1 MSLFWTHVLKLEAYG
16 RQLVS
21 SHLALRYHLAMN
33 ANRMLSYCKSA
44 ATPLRSRGRERLL
57 LTPDIV
63 SVTLRFFSDDM
74 NVRCTKPQASG

>member
-1 MSLFWTHVLKLEAYG
+1 MSLFWMHVLKLEAYG

-44 ATPLRSRGRERLL
+44 ATPLRYRGRERLL

-63 SVTLRFFSDDM
+63 SVTHAVLL
-74 NVRCTKPQASG
+74 G